1 MGRNHFVDAAVSRY
15 ARMNAA
21 EKARHDLEQSMP
33 YSQTFSRKQFP
44 SAAAW
49 ARFLTLRCAL
59 NEQIE
64 GTPLPAQHVEKRG
77 ANVLAAREAKEAAIA
92 GVARCTAMGCNHEG
106 TDVERQRVTYTNG
119 VVTEEHLCPQCV
131 RWLHIDPI
139 YNVSTV
145 EAFAVEG

>member
-64 GTPLPAQHVEKRG
+64 GTPLPAKHVEKRG

-92 GVARCTAMGCNHEG
+92 
-106 TDVERQRVTYTNG
+106 VERQRVTYTNG